1 MLEIE
6 NLTYVHAG
14 NTPLYRYDLSIK
26 PGEIVLV
33 SGKSGA
39 GKSTLLDLVAG
50 FLAPNTGRIDFR
62 GADLAPLLPEARPV
76 SILFQEDNLFEHL
89 SVRKNLALGL
99 PKNLPSREM
108 AGRIEIALN
117 EVGLTGYGLRRASDL
132 SGGQKQRVA
141 LARTLLRNKPILLLD
156 EPFASLDEET
166 ASKMRA
172 LVLRLSKKHDWHT
185 LVVSHSAKDRLEWA
199 DRTYDLVSGRLI
211 PDNPTF

>member
-1 MLEIE
+1 MLKIE

-14 NTPLYRYDLSIK
+14 NTPLYNYGLSIK

-50 FLAPNTGRIDFR
+50 FLAPNAGRIDFR
-62 GADLAPLLPEARPV
+62 GTDLTPLPPETRPV
-76 SILFQEDNLFEHL
+76 SILFQEDNLFGHL
-89 SVRKNLALGL
+89 SVRKNLGLGL
-99 PKNLPSREM
+99 PQNLPSREK
-108 AGRIEIALN
+108 ADRIEIALN
-117 EVGLTGYGLRRASDL
+117 EVGLTGYGARRASDL

-156 EPFASLDEET
+156 EPFASLDEDT

-172 LVLRLSKKHDWHT
+172 LVSRLSKKHHWHT
-185 LVVSHSAKDRLEWA
+185 LVVSHSARDRLEWA

-211 PDNPTF
+211 PDSNTL